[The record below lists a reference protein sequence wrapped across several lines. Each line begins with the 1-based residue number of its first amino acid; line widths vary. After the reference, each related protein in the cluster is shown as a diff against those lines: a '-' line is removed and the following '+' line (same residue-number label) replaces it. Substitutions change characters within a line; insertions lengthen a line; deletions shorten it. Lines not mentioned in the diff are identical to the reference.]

1 MSKAYG
7 VWVANPVS
15 YDAQTP
21 RQDSK
26 SPHIILK
33 FNDGSSSGEADINV
47 KSTDKD
53 TRLVYWVNRQFS
65 HPIIDSLAN
74 LDLGLQT
81 IVGSDG
87 SSDIALDF
95 QRTQP
100 ALLDINQGEVLP
112 AYAQGPNN
120 DILDELEPILTQA
133 IQEKATIY
141 LFGQS
146 YHDSDGKSG
155 IHDIHMNQ
163 GNGGGYSNKI
173 YSDGSFMVK
182 FNDGHWEAVFLAFAS
197 QSLPTDDRGDPTAN
211 AETFEQRLG
220 SSS

>member
-1 MSKAYG
+1 MSKSYG

-15 YDAQTP
+15 YNAQTP
-21 RQDSK
+21 KEDPK
-26 SPHIILK
+26 SPHITLK
-33 FNDGSSSGEADINV
+33 FNDGSDGGEAEINV

-65 HPIIDSLAN
+65 HPITDSLAT

-81 IVGSDG
+81 LSSANTSDL
-87 SSDIALDF
+87 SLDF

-100 ALLDINQGEVLP
+100 ALLDIGQGQVLES
-112 AYAQGPNN
+112 YESGPNN
-120 DILDELEPILTQA
+120 DILDKLEPILDQA

-141 LFGQS
+141 LYGQS
-146 YHDSDGKSG
+146 YHDSDGASG

-163 GNGGGYSNKI
+163 GNMKGYSNAI
-173 YSDGSFMVK
+173 FNDGSFFVN

-197 QSLPTDDRGDPTAN
+197 QSLPTDGSGDPTEGS
-211 AETFEQRLG
+211 ETFEQRLG
-220 SSS
+220 SPS